1 MISGQENVLVNQ
13 RSKLCKLAGRPQAM
27 YGTVCATCFFVMVH
41 DMRAHIGRLHA
52 SSSFHLKLYRNW
64 N

>member
-1 MISGQENVLVNQ
+1 MISGQENVLMNQ
-13 RSKLCKLAGRPQAM
+13 RSKLCELAGRPQAM
-27 YGTVCATCFFVMVH
+27 VCATCFFVMVR
-41 DMRAHIGRLHA
+41 DTRAHIGLHA